1 MRNKTHRFRT
11 LALLCVL
18 FITTACGDNDRE
30 SAEVPAPANEQ
41 RVAAGPEKGGQTEE
55 ANEQSTSSSMSDFLP
70 MEFSV
75 LWKPWSGDFEG
86 MVERR
91 VIRAVVPYG
100 GYQFFYDEGKP
111 RGAIYELL
119 QRFESFINK
128 ELERRHIRVYVV
140 VIPVGRNEL
149 FSALEE
155 GHADLVAGDL
165 TITDERAAQFSFS
178 RPLLRDIDEVIVTG
192 PAAPDLAGMDSLA
205 GQEIFVRESSS
216 YFEHLQGVV
225 ADFTARGLTPPVIK
239 SVDELLEAEDILELV
254 DTGIIGIAVLDDYK
268 ADFWAELFPNI
279 TVRHDLVINEGGSL
293 GWAMRKD
300 SPELAAILD
309 RFLRKYGRGTLVG
322 NVIFDRYLADAE
334 RIRCVNAG
342 QKLDDLEEVAEVF
355 RQYGEQFDFDWL
367 MLAAQGFQ
375 ESGLRQ
381 DRRSPAGAVGIM
393 QIKPSTAADPN
404 IGVNDV
410 STIDNNVRAG
420 AKYLRFIADRYFD
433 DDGINPLNQWLLSLA
448 AYNAGPARAA
458 RLRREASDNGYDPN
472 RWFDNVEIIAAR
484 RIGRET
490 VTYVANIFKYFV
502 GYQIAAERLNLRTE
516 QYGSVLTGC
525 SSLSAEASSPQ

>member
-1 MRNKTHRFRT
+1 MGNETYRFGVLT
-11 LALLCVL
+11 LLCLL
-18 FITTACGDNDRE
+18 FFASACSNNEQE
-30 SAEVPAPANEQ
+30 SAEDPAPASEPRQ
-41 RVAAGPEKGGQTEE
+41 AAGPGDSEQT
-55 ANEQSTSSSMSDFLP
+55 AAADDKATLSSMSEFLP

-75 LWKPWSGDFEG
+75 LWEPWSGDFEG

-100 GYQFFYDEGKP
+100 GYQFYYDEGVP
-111 RGAIYELL
+111 SGAVYELL
-119 QRFESFINK
+119 QRFESFVNK

-149 FSALEE
+149 FSAIEE

-165 TITDERAAQFSFS
+165 TITDERAAEFSFS
-178 RPLLRDIDEVIVTG
+178 RPLLRDINEVIVAG
-192 PAAPDLAGMDSLA
+192 PAAPDLPGIDSLA

-216 YFEHLQGVV
+216 YFEHLQGLV

-239 SVDELLEAEDILELV
+239 RVDELLEAEDILELV
-254 DTGIIGIAVLDDYK
+254 DTGVIGITVLDDYK
-268 ADFWAELFPNI
+268 ADFWAELFPKI

-309 RFLRKYGRGTLVG
+309 RFLRKYGRGTLIG
-322 NVIFDRYLADAE
+322 NVIFNRYLANAE

-342 QKLDDLEEVAEVF
+342 QKLDELQEIAKVF
-355 RQYGEQFDFDWL
+355 RQYGEEFNFDWL

-375 ESGLRQ
+375 ESGLQQ

-393 QIKPSTAADPN
+393 QIKPSTASDPR
-404 IGVNDV
+404 IGVSDV
-410 STIDNNVRAG
+410 TTIDNNVLAG

-433 DDGINPLNQWLLSLA
+433 GDGINSLNQWLLSLA
-448 AYNAGPARAA
+448 AYNAGPARVA
-458 RLRREASDNGYDPN
+458 RLRREAADNGYDPN
-472 RWFDNVEIIAAR
+472 LWFDNVEIIAAR

-502 GYQIAAERLNLRTE
+502 GYQIAAERLNLRAE
-516 QYGSVLTGC
+516 QHGSVLTGC
-525 SSLSAEASSPQ
+525 GPLSAEASSTQ

>member
-1 MRNKTHRFRT
+1 MGNKIYGFGTF
-11 LALLCVL
+11 ALLCLL
-18 FITTACGDNDRE
+18 FIMSACGDIGQKG
-30 SAEVPAPANEQ
+30 AEALVPTSEQVEAAKPEDNEQ
-41 RVAAGPEKGGQTEE
+41 AEE
-55 ANEQSTSSSMSDFLP
+55 ANEEPTSSSMSDFLP

-100 GYQFFYDEGKP
+100 GYQFYYDEGVP
-111 RGAIYELL
+111 SGAVYELL
-119 QRFESFINK
+119 QRFESFVNK

-149 FSALEE
+149 FPALEE

-165 TITDERAAQFSFS
+165 TITEERAAQFNFS
-178 RPLLRDIDEVIVTG
+178 RPLLRDINEVIITG
-192 PAAPDLAGMDSLA
+192 PAAPELPGLDSLS

-216 YFEHLQGVV
+216 YFEHLQGLV
-225 ADFTARGLTPPVIK
+225 ADFTGRGLEPPVVKTI
-239 SVDELLEAEDILELV
+239 DELLEAEDILELV

-300 SPELAAILD
+300 SLELTATLD
-309 RFLRKYGRGTLVG
+309 RFLRKYGRGTLIG
-322 NVIFDRYLADAE
+322 NVIFNRYLADAE

-342 QKLDDLEEVAEVF
+342 QKLDELQEIAEVF
-355 RQYGEQFDFDWL
+355 QQYGKEFNFDWL
-367 MLAAQGFQ
+367 MLAAQGYQ

-381 DRRSPAGAVGIM
+381 DRRSPVGAVGIM

-404 IGVNDV
+404 VGVNDV
-410 STIDNNVRAG
+410 STVDNNVLAG

-433 DDGINPLNQWLLSLA
+433 GDGINPLNQWLLSLA
-448 AYNAGPARAA
+448 AYNAGPARVA
-458 RLRREASDNGYDPN
+458 RLRREAKDNGYDPN
-472 RWFDNVEIIAAR
+472 LWFDNVEIIAAR

-502 GYQIAAERLNLRTE
+502 GYQIAAERLSLRAE
-516 QYGSVLTGC
+516 HYGSVLTGC
-525 SSLSAEASSPQ
+525 GPLSAEASSAR